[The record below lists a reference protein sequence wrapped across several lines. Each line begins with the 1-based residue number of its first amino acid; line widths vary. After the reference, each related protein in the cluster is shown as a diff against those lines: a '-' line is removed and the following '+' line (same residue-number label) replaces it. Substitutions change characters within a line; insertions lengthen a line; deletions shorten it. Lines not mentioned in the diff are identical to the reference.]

1 MAVRATAAT
10 FYGWRVVAAVFILAI
25 FGWGVGFYGPPI
37 YLHAVREARG
47 WSLVMVSTAVTV
59 HFLIGVVVIANL
71 PMLYKHFGVPN
82 VTKAGS
88 IALAAGIAGWALA
101 WEPWQLFVATVLSGT
116 GWVTMG
122 AAAVNAIVAPWFVRA
137 RPVALAIAYNGSS
150 IGGVVFSPLWVAA
163 IALLG
168 FPWAAVAIGLV
179 MILTI
184 WILADTYYAKTP
196 EQMGLSADG
205 DCPRATA
212 APVTSPSARQLPGEQ
227 LWKDWQFTTLAAG
240 MALGLFAQIGLLA
253 HLFSLLVP
261 ALGAQVAGL
270 AASTA
275 TVAAIAGRT
284 FVGWLMPVGAD
295 RRLVSCGSYM
305 VQIFGSFAFLFAGGE
320 NLSLLLL
327 GVILL
332 GAGIGNA
339 TSLPPLI
346 AQVEF
351 AKEDV
356 PRAVPLIV
364 AIAQATYAFAPA
376 TFGFIRECAPQWG
389 STSAGAAPWLFLTA
403 ALIQALAVA
412 ALLLGR
418 PKRRPVS
425 DYLVCPNAQ
434 RDGPRSGPAHSKPE
448 QAFDHH

>member
-1 MAVRATAAT
+1 MVAGAKAGT
-10 FYGWRVVAAVFILAI
+10 FYGWRVVAAVFILAT

-47 WSLVMVSTAVTV
+47 WSLVTVSTAVTV
-59 HFLIGVVVIANL
+59 HFLIGIVVIANL

-88 IALAAGIAGWALA
+88 IALAVGVAGWALA
-101 WEPWQLFVATVLSGT
+101 WEPWQLFVATFLRGT

-122 AAAVNAIVAPWFVRA
+122 AAEVNELVAPWFVRA
-137 RPVALAIAYNGSS
+137 RPAALAAAYNGSS

-168 FPWAAVAIGLV
+168 FPWAAASIGLV

-184 WILADTYYAKTP
+184 WILADIYYSKTP

-205 DCPRATA
+205 DYPGATF
-212 APVTSPSARQLPGEQ
+212 APVTAPSARPLPGGQ
-227 LWKDWQFTTLAAG
+227 LWMDWQFMTLAAG

-261 ALGAQVAGL
+261 GLGAQGAGL

-275 TVAAIAGRT
+275 AAAAIAGRT
-284 FVGWLMPVGAD
+284 LVGWLMPVGAD
-295 RRLVSCGSYM
+295 RRLVACGSYG

-327 GVILL
+327 GVILC

-351 AKEDV
+351 VQEDV

-389 STSAGAAPWLFLTA
+389 STSAGAAPWLFLAA

-412 ALLLGR
+412 AFLLGR
-418 PKRRPVS
+418 RKRRPPLDDV
-425 DYLVCPNAQ
+425 VCRHVQHDVPRPGSPNTV
-434 RDGPRSGPAHSKPE
+434 RE
-448 QAFDHH
+448 QVFDRL